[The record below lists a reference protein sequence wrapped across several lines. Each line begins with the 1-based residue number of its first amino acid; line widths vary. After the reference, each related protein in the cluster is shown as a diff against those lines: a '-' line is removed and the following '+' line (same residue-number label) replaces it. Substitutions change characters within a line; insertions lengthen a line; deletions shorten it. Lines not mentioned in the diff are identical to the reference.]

1 MYTYAQLPQTQFD
14 PSLSVAQRTQNA
26 AALSQL
32 LASLAASQANV
43 QNTNTTTNAQLLSDR
58 MNAENARYGIDVG
71 ADLTRGDQVLRERL
85 GLGDFANQRYL
96 SDNEREVQSSGI
108 LANLLVNLRHMQNQ
122 AAQSG
127 QAMGLKRD
135 IIDRVLQTKLRGMFM
150 DSVATGMDPA
160 VAAQL
165 SGIGGQGLTPEG
177 MATISAAQQKAKAR
191 EAARVMPMQ
200 INTLASIAG
209 GANDRLLQ
217 TPNEKVLADLASA
230 PNFQE
235 KFLQMATG
243 SPTLPEHF
251 GSNPDDLAR
260 LMMVLDEVR
269 TMAGGERG
277 WYQNWGFSGVSN
289 DQIAGVIESLNAM
302 IPYLR
307 EKAQQGYS
315 E

>member
-43 QNTNTTTNAQLLSDR
+43 QNTNTTTNAKLLSDLV
-58 MNAENARYGIDVG
+58 NAENARYGIDVG
-71 ADLTRGDQVLRERL
+71 ADLTRGEQALRERL

-108 LANLLVNLRHMQNQ
+108 LANLLLNLRNMQNQ

-135 IIDRVLQTKLRGMFM
+135 IIDRILQMKLRGMFM

-177 MATISAAQQKAKAR
+177 MAAISAAQQKAKAR

-200 INTLASIAG
+200 INTLASIAA
-209 GANDRLLQ
+209 GANDSPFQ
-217 TPNEKVLADLASA
+217 TPNEKILEDLANAS
-230 PNFQE
+230 NFQE
-235 KFLQMATG
+235 KFLQMVTG

-269 TMAGGERG
+269 TMAGKERG